1 MNDTELIDHQ
11 ENTAMIQK
19 QTEASYGLSNQY
31 DKEYNGQDL
40 IKLALVEMGKMI
52 WKLEDQSY
60 EE

>member
-1 MNDTELIDHQ
+1 
-11 ENTAMIQK
+11 MIQK